1 MKVAIEAAVQTTTSV
16 VRNWRIRFI
25 LALVVCV
32 TACCADDP
40 PADLVKRVAQRE
52 TDTARAQANY
62 TYRQSLNI
70 DEFDNRGAIVGGYWE
85 KRDIIF
91 SPKQERT
98 EQMVDRPFNNLHR
111 IGLTEEDFR
120 DIREVQP
127 FLLTKDQMFLYETR
141 FRGEESMDGVDC
153 YVIHIQP
160 RQILQGQR
168 LFEGMLW
175 VDKKDFSI
183 IRSEGQAVPQIR
195 TTKVENLFPH
205 FTTLR
210 EKVDADFRFPV
221 TTFGDDTLYFRD
233 GPQRI
238 RIVIRYSQYKRFGAE
253 STITF
258 GK

>member
-1 MKVAIEAAVQTTTSV
+1 MAIEAAVQTTTSV

-25 LALVVCV
+25 LASAVCF
-32 TACCADDP
+32 AMSGADDP
-40 PADLVKRVAQRE
+40 PADLTKRVAQRE
-52 TDTARAQANY
+52 TETSEAQANY
-62 TYRQSLNI
+62 TYRQSLTI

-85 KRDIIF
+85 QRDIIF

-98 EQMVDRPFNNLHR
+98 EQMIERPFNNLHR

-120 DIREVQP
+120 DIRDVQP
-127 FLLTKDQMFLYETR
+127 FLLTKDQLFLYETH
-141 FRGEESMDGVDC
+141 FKGEETMDGVDC
-153 YVIHIQP
+153 YVIRIQP

-175 VDKKDFSI
+175 VDKKDYSI

-195 TTKVENLFPH
+195 TTKTENLFIH

-210 EKVDADFRFPV
+210 QKVDGNFWFPV
-221 TTFGDDTLYFRD
+221 TTYGDDTLYFRD

-238 RIVIRYSQYKRFGAE
+238 RMIIRYSQYKKFGAE
-253 STITF
+253 SKITF
-258 GK
+258 DK

>member
-1 MKVAIEAAVQTTTSV
+1 
-16 VRNWRIRFI
+16 
-25 LALVVCV
+25 VVCG
-32 TACCADDP
+32 AAWCADDP
-40 PADLVKRVAQRE
+40 PADLIKRVAQRE
-52 TDTARAQANY
+52 TETAEAQANY

-70 DEFDNRGAIVGGYWE
+70 DEFDNRGAIAGGYWE

-98 EQMVDRPFNNLHR
+98 EQMVDRPFNTLHR

-127 FLLTKDQMFLYETR
+127 FLLTKDQLFLYETR

-168 LFEGMLW
+168 LFEGVLW
-175 VDKKDFSI
+175 VDKNDYSI

-195 TTKVENLFPH
+195 TTKIENLFPH

-210 EKVDADFRFPV
+210 EKVDGNFWFPV

-238 RIVIRYSQYKRFGAE
+238 RIIIRYSQYKKFGAE
-253 STITF
+253 SKITF

>member
-1 MKVAIEAAVQTTTSV
+1 MAIEAAVQTTTSV

-25 LALVVCV
+25 LASAVCM
-32 TACCADDP
+32 TMSGGDDP
-40 PADLVKRVAQRE
+40 PADLTKRVAQRE
-52 TDTARAQANY
+52 TETSQAQANY
-62 TYRQSLNI
+62 TYRQSLTI

-85 KRDIIF
+85 QRDIIF

-98 EQMVDRPFNNLHR
+98 EQMIERPFNNLHR

-120 DIREVQP
+120 DIRDVQP
-127 FLLTKDQMFLYETR
+127 FLLTKDQLFLYETH
-141 FRGEESMDGVDC
+141 FKGEETMDGVDC
-153 YVIHIQP
+153 YVIRIQP

-175 VDKKDFSI
+175 VDKKDYSI

-195 TTKVENLFPH
+195 TTKTENLFIH

-210 EKVDADFRFPV
+210 QKVDGNFWFPV
-221 TTFGDDTLYFRD
+221 TTYGDDTLYFRD

-238 RIVIRYSQYKRFGAE
+238 RMIIRYSQYKKFGAE
-253 STITF
+253 SKITF
-258 GK
+258 DK

>member
-1 MKVAIEAAVQTTTSV
+1 LI
-16 VRNWRIRFI
+16 
-25 LALVVCV
+25 
-32 TACCADDP
+32 
-40 PADLVKRVAQRE
+40 KRVAQRE
-52 TDTARAQANY
+52 TDTAQAQANY

-111 IGLTEEDFR
+111 IGLTQEDFR

-175 VDKKDFSI
+175 VDKKDYSI

-210 EKVDADFRFPV
+210 EKVDGDFRFPV

-238 RIVIRYSQYKRFGAE
+238 RIVIRYSQYKKFGAE
-253 STITF
+253 SKITF